1 MLLHNPE
8 EFKGDLEE
16 LVQEIRLLL
25 KKGKAVKVAP
35 GKDSCTWL
43 IESSDIISLSNCDI
57 SPDQNIANYLINFGN
72 D

>member
-8 EFKGDLEE
+8 VFKGDFEE
-16 LVQEIRLLL
+16 LMQEIRLLL
-25 KKGKAVKVAP
+25 KKGNTVTVAP

-43 IESSDIISLSNCDI
+43 IESADTVSLSNSDI
-57 SPDQNIANYLINFGN
+57 SPKQSIDNYLINFGT